1 MDYELVGHEDLSMH
15 TFDQVAE
22 KYHSTK
28 PVISKNY
35 TAEQDVRPIGQRRRK
50 WERIKKV
57 SDDCYLFVDSYGFGD
72 DVFGRDWAGG
82 TVDPT
87 IDEQIMLAPMVWKR
101 VDGQVFLKVR
111 NGTGLSHA
119 HTGRYYFLTEFLPR
133 GLNFVSE
140 RGKQYVS
147 ARGEDG
153 MLKRHYLPKSVT
165 CGPSAKAAMD
175 DLLQTG
181 QRYAY
186 HTISKYEA
194 EDDGAFLVFKCVGD
208 RVWQL
213 ISEPLPE
220 PVKQTRVDKEAKAEL
235 KPYLDTFWEW
245 ACAYAPLLP
254 TFDYQYVSKQLTVLN
269 KYNLIG
275 SPHWH
280 SDAHFHPEET
290 IEVLKDVKHE
300 AALPLL
306 VYYLKESELGKA
318 ADIEDLRKGRAH
330 FNNWANRVCGL
341 VTTTTVYKGN

>member
-1 MDYELVGHEDLSMH
+1 MH

-22 KYHSTK
+22 KYHSIK

-147 ARGEDG
+147 ARGKDG

-165 CGPSAKAAMD
+165 CGPSARAELEKLRQNGPM
-175 DLLQTG
+175 
-181 QRYAY
+181 YAY
-186 HTISKYEA
+186 RAISKYEA
-194 EDDGAFLVFKCVGD
+194 EDDEAFLVFKYAGD

-213 ISEPLPE
+213 VSEPLAE

-235 KPYLDTFWEW
+235 KPYLDAFWEW

-254 TFDYQYVSKQLTVLN
+254 TFDYQYMHRQIEVLHR
-269 KYNLIG
+269 YNLIG
-275 SPHWH
+275 SAHWH
-280 SDAHFHPEET
+280 SALEFHSEET
-290 IEVLKDVKHE
+290 IEVLKDTNHE

-341 VTTTTVYKGN
+341 VTTTTVYKEN

>member
-1 MDYELVGHEDLSMH
+1 MD

-57 SDDCYLFVDSYGFGD
+57 SDDCYLFVDSYGYGD
-72 DVFGRDWAGG
+72 DVFGPYWAGG
-82 TVDPT
+82 VTNPA

-119 HTGRYYFLTEFLPR
+119 HTGRYAFLTEFLPR
-133 GLNFVSE
+133 GLNFVVE
-140 RGKQYVS
+140 NGKQYVS
-147 ARGEDG
+147 ARGKNG

-175 DLLQTG
+175 DLHQTE
-181 QRYAY
+181 QWLAINF
-186 HTISKYEA
+186 ISKYEA
-194 EDDGAFLVFKCVGD
+194 EDDEAFLVFKYAGD

-213 ISEPLPE
+213 VSEPLAE

-235 KPYLDTFWEW
+235 KPYLDAFWEW

-254 TFDYQYVSKQLTVLN
+254 TFDYQYMHRQMEVLHR
-269 KYNLIG
+269 YNLIG
-275 SPHWH
+275 SAHWH
-280 SDAHFHPEET
+280 SALEFHSEEI
-290 IEVLKDVKHE
+290 IEVLKDTNHE

-341 VTTTTVYKGN
+341 VTTTTVYKEN

>member
-57 SDDCYLFVDSYGFGD
+57 NDDCYLFVDSYGFGD

-140 RGKQYVS
+140 RGKQYVA
-147 ARGEDG
+147 ARGKDG

-165 CGPSAKAAMD
+165 CGPSARAELEKLRQNGPM
-175 DLLQTG
+175 
-181 QRYAY
+181 YAY
-186 HTISKYEA
+186 RAISDYEA
-194 EDDGAFLVFKCVGD
+194 EDDGAFLVFKYAGD

-213 ISEPLPE
+213 VSEPLPE
-220 PVKQTRVDKEAKAEL
+220 PVKQTRVDKEAKAKL
-235 KPYLDTFWEW
+235 KPYMDTFWEW

-254 TFDYQYVSKQLTVLN
+254 TFDYQYVSKQLEVLN
-269 KYNLIG
+269 KYNVIG

-290 IEVLKDVKHE
+290 IEVFKDTKHE

-306 VYYLKESELGKA
+306 VFYLSESDLKDA
-318 ADIEDLRKGRAH
+318 ADIEDLRKCRAH

>member
-1 MDYELVGHEDLSMH
+1 
-15 TFDQVAE
+15 
-22 KYHSTK
+22 
-28 PVISKNY
+28 VISKNY

-57 SDDCYLFVDSYGFGD
+57 NDDCYLFVDSYGFGD

-140 RGKQYVS
+140 RGKQYVA
-147 ARGEDG
+147 ARGKDG

-165 CGPSAKAAMD
+165 CGPSARAELEKLRQNGPM
-175 DLLQTG
+175 
-181 QRYAY
+181 YAY
-186 HTISKYEA
+186 RAISDYEA

-213 ISEPLPE
+213 VSEPLPE
-220 PVKQTRVDKEAKAEL
+220 PVKQTRVDKEAKAKL

-306 VYYLKESELGKA
+306 VFYLSESDLKDA
-318 ADIEDLRKGRAH
+318 ADIEDLRKCRAH

>member
-1 MDYELVGHEDLSMH
+1 MH

-28 PVISKNY
+28 PVVSKNH
-35 TAEQDVRPIGQRRRK
+35 TVEQDVRPIGKRNRK

-57 SDDCYLFVDSYGFGD
+57 SDDCYLFIDSYGYGD
-72 DVFGRDWAGG
+72 DVFGRYWAGG
-82 TVDPT
+82 VTKPT
-87 IDEQIMLAPMVWKR
+87 IDEQIMLAPIVWKR

-111 NGTGLSHA
+111 NGTGLNFA
-119 HTGRYYFLTEFLPR
+119 HNGRYAFLTEWLPR

-140 RGKQYVS
+140 RGKQYVT

-181 QRYAY
+181 RG
-186 HTISKYEA
+186 TPITPSDKYEA
-194 EDDGAFLVFKCVGD
+194 EDDEAYLVFKGVGG

-213 ISEPLPE
+213 VSEPLPE
-220 PVKQTRVDKEAKAEL
+220 PVKQTRVNKEAKAEL
-235 KPYLDTFWEW
+235 KPYMDTFWEW

-254 TFDYQYVSKQLTVLN
+254 TFDYQYVSKQLDVLN
-269 KYNLIG
+269 KYNVIG

-290 IEVLKDVKHE
+290 IEVLKDTKHE

-306 VYYLKESELGKA
+306 VFYLSESDLKDA
-318 ADIEDLRKGRAH
+318 ADIEDLRKCRAH

>member
-1 MDYELVGHEDLSMH
+1 MH

-28 PVISKNY
+28 PVISKNH
-35 TAEQDVRPIGQRRRK
+35 TVEQDVRPIGKRYRK

-57 SDDCYLFVDSYGFGD
+57 SDDIYLFIDSYGYGD
-72 DVFGRDWAGG
+72 DVFGRDWAGDV
-82 TVDPT
+82 TDPT
-87 IDEQIMLAPMVWKR
+87 IDEQIMLAPMVWFR
-101 VDGQVFLKVR
+101 NAEGESFLKVR
-111 NGTGLSHA
+111 NGTGLDHA
-119 HTGRYYFLTEFLPR
+119 HNGRYAFLTEWLPR
-133 GLNFVSE
+133 GLSFVVE
-140 RGKQYVS
+140 NGKQYVS

-165 CGPSAKAAMD
+165 CGPTVKANMD
-175 DLLQTG
+175 WLLQNG
-181 QRYAY
+181 MRYAY
-186 HTISKYEA
+186 RTVSKYEA
-194 EDDGAFLVFKCVGD
+194 EDDEAFLVFQCVGD

-213 ISEPLPE
+213 ISEPLAE
-220 PVKQTRVDKEAKAEL
+220 PVKQTRVDKEAKAKL

-254 TFDYQYVSKQLTVLN
+254 TFDYQYMHRQIEVLHR
-269 KYNLIG
+269 YNLIG
-275 SPHWH
+275 SAHWH
-280 SDAHFHPEET
+280 SALEFHSEET
-290 IEVLKDVKHE
+290 IEVLKDTNHE

-341 VTTTTVYKGN
+341 VTTTTVYKEN

>member
-57 SDDCYLFVDSYGFGD
+57 NDDCYLFVDSYGFGD

-140 RGKQYVS
+140 RGKQYVA
-147 ARGEDG
+147 ARGKDG

-165 CGPSAKAAMD
+165 CGPSARAELEKLRQNGPM
-175 DLLQTG
+175 
-181 QRYAY
+181 YAY
-186 HTISKYEA
+186 RAISDYEA

-213 ISEPLPE
+213 VSEPLPE

-235 KPYLDTFWEW
+235 KPYMDTFWEW

-254 TFDYQYVSKQLTVLN
+254 TFDYQYVSKQLEVLN
-269 KYNLIG
+269 KYNVIG

-306 VYYLKESELGKA
+306 VFYLSESDLKDA
-318 ADIEDLRKGRAH
+318 ADIEDLRKCRAH

>member
-1 MDYELVGHEDLSMH
+1 M
-15 TFDQVAE
+15 
-22 KYHSTK
+22 
-28 PVISKNY
+28 ISKNY

-57 SDDCYLFVDSYGFGD
+57 NDDCYLFVDSYGFGD

-140 RGKQYVS
+140 RGKQYVA
-147 ARGEDG
+147 ARGKDG

-165 CGPSAKAAMD
+165 CGPSARAELEKLRQNGPM
-175 DLLQTG
+175 
-181 QRYAY
+181 YAY
-186 HTISKYEA
+186 RAISDYEA

-213 ISEPLPE
+213 VSEPLPE
-220 PVKQTRVDKEAKAEL
+220 PVKQTRVDKEAKAKL

-306 VYYLKESELGKA
+306 VFYLSESDLKDA
-318 ADIEDLRKGRAH
+318 ADIEDLRKCRAH